1 VLAALLG
8 VEVDERR
15 CEVDFAV
22 ATRDLDLPGRPIAAG
37 TVAGLDVTWQGMVD
51 GDPAVALHQ
60 RWVMGRDVEPA
71 WSVEHGYVVEVDG
84 DPHVRL
90 KLDIGP
96 DLHAPGALTTAGIH
110 AIGMRITGVPAVNA
124 IPAVCRAAPGIR
136 TYADLPA
143 VTTRIG

>member
-1 VLAALLG
+1 
-8 VEVDERR
+8 
-15 CEVDFAV
+15 
-22 ATRDLDLPGRPIAAG
+22 
-37 TVAGLDVTWQGMVD
+37 MVH

-60 RWVMGRDVEPA
+60 RWVMGRDVEPE
-71 WSVEHGYVVEVDG
+71 WTVEHGYVVEVDG

-96 DLHAPGALTTAGIH
+96 DRHAPGALTTDGIH

-124 IPAVCRAAPGIR
+124 IPAVCAAAPGIR

-143 VTTRIG
+143 VTSRIG